1 MRRSRLLSLRRFGFK
16 QISRNA
22 SVPCSV
28 VVVVSWSVRVR
39 DGVRVNAA
47 SVAPAAAASAFV
59 AWPRFGFIHCA
70 ACKIGNV
77 LANDSQQQQQA
88 DFPRCCPA
96 TIFLESWP
104 DVMGCFGSAS
114 SKADQEENKRRKEA
128 NKKINQQIQKDKQV
142 YRATHRLLLLG
153 MCNSYNK
160 TKSMPFR

>member
-1 MRRSRLLSLRRFGFK
+1 VVRGQSSSL
-16 QISRNA
+16 
-22 SVPCSV
+22 VLC
-28 VVVVSWSVRVR
+28 RVR

-47 SVAPAAAASAFV
+47 SVALAAASALFV

-77 LANDSQQQQQA
+77 LANDTQQQQQA

-153 MCNSYNK
+153 MLCNS
-160 TKSMPFR
+160 S